1 MKPRSI
7 SHSFDDFTRL
17 NYRRL
22 LNLAKNNY
30 EFRTFD
36 NFSDSSSYVIWRHD
50 VDSSIQ
56 SAHKLALIEA
66 EEGVQT
72 YYFIHLHNV
81 LYNPLEKKMSEIIRE
96 IMKCGHKI
104 GLHFE
109 TAYYDLQDEI
119 PMEKWLRFEADIL
132 EHFFCTRITA
142 FSFHNPTELALK
154 CTKSTYAGLINATSE
169 YFRTK
174 VGYCSD
180 SNGYWRHRR
189 LEDVLAEATDER
201 IQVLTHPEWWQETV
215 MSPKERIW
223 RCIDGRAAN
232 TKHWY
237 ENILTSFDRQNV
249 DWNK

>member
-30 EFRTFD
+30 EIRTFD
-36 NFSDSSSYVIWRHD
+36 NFSDSSSYAIWRHD
-50 VDSSIQ
+50 VDSSLN
-56 SAHKLALIEA
+56 SALDLAIIEA
-66 EEGVQT
+66 EEGVQA

-81 LYNPLEKKMSEIIRE
+81 LYNPLEFEMSKIVKK

-109 TAYYDLQDEI
+109 TSYYDFQDQLR
-119 PMEKWLRFEADIL
+119 MEKWLRFEAEIL
-132 EHFFCTRITA
+132 EQFFETEITT
-142 FSFHNPTELALK
+142 FSFHNPTELALN
-154 CTKSTYAGLINATSE
+154 CTKPKYAGLINATSE

-180 SNGYWRHRR
+180 SNGYWRYRR
-189 LEDVLAEATDER
+189 LEDVLVESVDKCL
-201 IQVLTHPEWWQETV
+201 QVLTHPEWWQETV

-223 RCIDGRAAN
+223 RCIDERALR
-232 TKHWY
+232 TRHWY
-237 ENILTSFDRQNV
+237 EETLIEFGRENK
-249 DWNK
+249 DWD